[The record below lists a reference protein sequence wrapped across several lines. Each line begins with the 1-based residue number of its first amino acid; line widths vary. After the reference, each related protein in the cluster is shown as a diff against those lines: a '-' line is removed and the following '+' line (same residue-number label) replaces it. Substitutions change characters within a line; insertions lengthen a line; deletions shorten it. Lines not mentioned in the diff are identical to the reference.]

1 MATATNAET
10 VTVDVNAV
18 IDILG
23 FLDHC
28 RDVVSALNEGQ
39 ESPLGRS
46 FRREGDRFFQA
57 CFGHGREE
65 AFAAFDNPR
74 DAAMNEAGIETAAEA
89 MTSAWA
95 EKISARDYLMAGVEE
110 SCPGRR

>member
-18 IDILG
+18 LDLLG

-39 ESPLGRS
+39 DSPLGRC

-57 CFGHGREE
+57 CFGHDREE

-74 DAAMNEAGIETAAEA
+74 DAAMNEGGIQTVAEA
-89 MTSAWA
+89 MTRAWA
-95 EKISARDYLMAGVEE
+95 DKARDRAREPRLVTDDV
-110 SCPGRR
+110 